1 MRFEIMKI
9 MRLLPVILLM
19 VLLVSCGEPDNEV
32 SEVVL
37 GLGPEGESVIPK
49 GVTADGVDLS
59 GMTREEAVNAINA
72 YIESLGSEVI
82 VLKDGDNTYT
92 VTAGELSPAWVNEYI
107 LDDML
112 SLKNGDNV
120 VDRYKAYRDLIN
132 NGASYELYIA
142 LDAGKVWD
150 YMASLGIEDLNYED
164 AVVMVQMRFY
174 TEYKLGN
181 NEFELPHY
189 VYEETADNT
198 ESGDE

>member
-1 MRFEIMKI
+1 MRSEIMKI

-19 VLLVSCGEPDNEV
+19 IFLVSCGEPDNEV

-37 GLGPEGESVIPK
+37 GLGPEGQSVIPK

-92 VTAGELSPAWVNEYI
+92 VTAGELSPTWVNEYI

-132 NGASYELYIA
+132 NGASYALYIA

-189 VYEETADNT
+189 VYEETTDDT
-198 ESGDE
+198 ESSDG

>member
-1 MRFEIMKI
+1 MKI

>member
-1 MRFEIMKI
+1 M
-9 MRLLPVILLM
+9 
-19 VLLVSCGEPDNEV
+19 
-32 SEVVL
+32 
-37 GLGPEGESVIPK
+37 IPK